1 MLMKLT
7 PWRGKTLT
15 KYIKALIDLYGFNLS
30 IISWWQ
36 KPVLFFISNY
46 QNDYNKWSETVILIT
61 LNTYV
66 SRKLFFTYF
75 NWIYVFFSQLKAS
88 CNVYADVTSAQYV
101 QGTESWSVV
110 SLEKMQPNKGGPRY
124 FGIRD
129 FDISRTRKQV
139 KPENNEGILI
149 FILIYAKIGSFS
161 IPGLQIP
168 QERNPAK
175 NKGNL

>member
-110 SLEKMQPNKGGPRY
+110 SLEKMHPIQAALVILVFEILTFRG
-124 FGIRD
+124 
-129 FDISRTRKQV
+129 
-139 KPENNEGILI
+139 PENKWNP
-149 FILIYAKIGSFS
+149 KIMREFS
-161 IPGLQIP
+161 YLS
-168 QERNPAK
+168 
-175 NKGNL
+175 